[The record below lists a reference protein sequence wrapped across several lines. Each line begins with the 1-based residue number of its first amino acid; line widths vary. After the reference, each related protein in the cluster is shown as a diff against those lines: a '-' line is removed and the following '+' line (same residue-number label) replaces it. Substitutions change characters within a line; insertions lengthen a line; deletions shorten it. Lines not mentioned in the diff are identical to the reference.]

1 MSRTPK
7 KRNVEEGEVAM
18 RVASRSRLTI
28 LDLAGEHGILPPAD
42 IHETEDGIT
51 IRLELPG
58 IPSRSIGV
66 FVQGMV
72 IEVTG
77 EKVQESSGAGA
88 QVSFLCLER
97 TFGRFY
103 RAFEMNGCLNM
114 AHVSAALKG
123 GVLSLC
129 IPKCEE
135 RRGRRRRIPVEDER

>member
-7 KRNVEEGEVAM
+7 KRDVEEGEATLL
-18 RVASRSRLTI
+18 VASRSRVTI
-28 LDLAGEHGILPPAD
+28 QDLAGEHGILPPAD

-58 IPSRSIGV
+58 IPVRSIGV
-66 FVQGMV
+66 FVQGMA

-77 EKVQESSGAGA
+77 EKVQESCGA

-114 AHVSAALKG
+114 AHVSATLKG

-135 RRGRRRRIPVEDER
+135 RRGRRRRIPIEDER